1 MIARLAVLAIALVL
15 ALPAL
20 AAEPARIVYL
30 GVVDDPAYQPQR
42 VYTGLALKD
51 RHRPVDGA
59 RLAVAGTK
67 ALARAL
73 GIGFVLDERLL
84 AAGGDAAAEVRAA
97 RASGALAVLLDLPE
111 QAMAAVLAAEGGE
124 GLLVNIRHVDDRW
137 RGADCAPALLHA
149 MPSRS
154 MLTDAL
160 AQHLRF
166 RGWTRVLV
174 LRGPGPENEAEAAA
188 IRRSIGKFGLDLADE
203 RAFELTNDPRQRDL
217 GNVALLTGDARY
229 DVIWLADAEGE
240 FGRYVP
246 FATYLPRPVVGS
258 EGLTPVAWHWTL
270 ERYGAPQLNQ
280 RFRRA
285 AGRDMAAGDWAAWV
299 AVRSIIEAV
308 SQRRTVDR
316 AGIAELVRSGD
327 LALDLYKGVRGSF
340 RPWDGQLRQPILL
353 ATHNAVIA
361 IAPFDGFQ
369 HQTDT
374 LDTLGID
381 RPETACRR

>member
-246 FATYLPRPVVGS
+246 FATYQPRPVVGS
-258 EGLTPVAWHWTL
+258 EGLTPVAWHWTF

-285 AGRDMAAGDWAAWV
+285 AGRDMAGADWAAWV
-299 AVRSIIEAV
+299 AVRAVVEAV
-308 SQRRTVDR
+308 SRRQSAEPAD
-316 AGIAELVRSGD
+316 IAALIRSGD
-327 LALDLYKGVRGSF
+327 LAVDLYKGVRGSF

-353 ATHNAVIA
+353 ASHNAVISV
-361 IAPFDGFQ
+361 APFDDFK
-369 HQTDT
+369 HELDT
-374 LDTLGID
+374 LDTLGTD
-381 RPETACRR
+381 RPETTCRR